1 MSENLVFP
9 PGVYID
15 ALQAELERATDPKN
29 RAEILAELARVGVR
43 AKAVAPAR
51 ERR

>member
-9 PGVYID
+9 PGVYVD
-15 ALQAELERATDPKN
+15 ALQAELERALDPAH
-29 RAEILAELARVGVR
+29 RAEVLAELARVGVR
-43 AKAVAPAR
+43 TKAVAPAK